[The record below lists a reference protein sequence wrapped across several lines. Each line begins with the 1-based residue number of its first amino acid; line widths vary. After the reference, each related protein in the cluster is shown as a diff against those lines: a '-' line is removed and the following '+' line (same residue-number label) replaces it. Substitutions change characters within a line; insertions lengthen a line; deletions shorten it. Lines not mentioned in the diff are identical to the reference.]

1 MGATE
6 TPEQRRL
13 RQDAAWFLRT
23 YGEQA
28 ARKKAY
34 SEDHRFSGDPVFADL
49 LNELADDAQERAN
62 QARRSTTTAST
73 PTTGGTAVSIED
85 IRSAVAEVE
94 QRVSTAAHQ
103 LHTVRGELD
112 EAAGLLAQL
121 SQGSNAAELS
131 DALGVLRD
139 LSSELEQAGQRAI
152 NTGESALAYAGRL

>member
-1 MGATE
+1 MDRSVEEDPKLAAAQAWGYAQRARQRGDLE
-6 TPEQRRL
+6 T
-13 RQDAAWFLRT
+13 
-23 YGEQA
+23 A
-28 ARKKAY
+28 ARAEASAEALEDQIAARAAKA
-34 SEDHRFSGDPVFADL
+34 RAQ
-49 LNELADDAQERAN
+49 LN
-62 QARRSTTTAST
+62 SSST

-152 NTGESALAYAGRL
+152 HTGESALAYAGRL